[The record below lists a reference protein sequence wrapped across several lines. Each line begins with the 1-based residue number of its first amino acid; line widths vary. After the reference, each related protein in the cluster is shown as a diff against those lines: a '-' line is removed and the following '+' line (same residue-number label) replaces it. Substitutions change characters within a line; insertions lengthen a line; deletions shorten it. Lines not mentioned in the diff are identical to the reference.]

1 MNRKMYDLIAFMVIL
16 GVGGILVMGVGIV
29 ISGIFILKVKP
40 NARFVAG
47 WIAFTAIVY
56 AIGMGVLM
64 FIGCPMN
71 DLADLQ
77 PTIGYAILFLLFI
90 YASKSPKQC
99 KFTSFIGQMVCK

>member
-1 MNRKMYDLIAFMVIL
+1 MQYFYSI

-29 ISGIFILKVKP
+29 ISGVFILKVTP

-71 DLADLQ
+71 DFAELH
-77 PTIGYAILFLLFI
+77 PVG
-90 YASKSPKQC
+90 S
-99 KFTSFIGQMVCK
+99 G

>member
-1 MNRKMYDLIAFMVIL
+1 
-16 GVGGILVMGVGIV
+16 MGVGIV
-29 ISGIFILKVKP
+29 ISGVFILKVKP

-71 DLADLQ
+71 DFAELQ
-77 PTIGYAILFLLFI
+77 PVG
-90 YASKSPKQC
+90 S
-99 KFTSFIGQMVCK
+99 G